1 MPLSNETARRA
12 IGAPWTISVTEGDQ
26 HLSHSVELQD
36 VDHALDY
43 WLVTYGPDV
52 GALNT
57 ERITLVATRD
67 HETHTFVRWFQRHF
81 RGVSLSG
88 PELLFNKPTNQ
99 IPDLPPLLH
108 FCNSRFE
115 TIATFEVPDGA
126 DPYTFAQ
133 QQLPALQATGLLTN
147 EPHPEKATGVTH
159 TRGTTEIWHARI
171 DWNIAWTITEH
182 PLSPQKNHS

>member
-1 MPLSNETARRA
+1 MPLNNENARKA

-26 HLSHSVELQD
+26 HLSHSVGLQD
-36 VDHALDY
+36 VDRALDY

-67 HETHTFVRWFQRHF
+67 HETHTFIRYFQRHF
-81 RGVSLSG
+81 RGVSLSDT
-88 PELLFNKPTNQ
+88 ELMFNKPRNQ
-99 IPDLPPLLH
+99 LPDLPPLLH

-115 TIATFEVPDGA
+115 TIATFEVPEGT
-126 DPYTFAQ
+126 DPHTFAQ
-133 QQLPALQATGLLTN
+133 NQLPTLQASGLLTN
-147 EPHPEKATGVTH
+147 DPHPEKASGVTH
-159 TRGTTEIWHARI
+159 TRGTTKIWHACI

-182 PLSPQKNHS
+182 PLSP